1 MGLNQAETKVRDA
14 MSLSKSPQDIAEE
27 LGYPVEEVH
36 KIQTKIFQS
45 IDGYTLDQQLKL
57 TIMDLRELGQMAKEN
72 YRIDANSRQAEA
84 AVKAFDAAAG
94 RIDAISKRV
103 DDSIFKMNQEQALT
117 LQRIVERS
125 FDRLLG
131 KLMERYPK
139 IEQGDLEDEFRDLIL
154 ESAKEADRQK

>member
-36 KIQTKIFQS
+36 KIQTKIFAS
-45 IDGYTLDQQLKL
+45 IDGYTLDEQLKL
-57 TIMDLRELGQMAKEN
+57 TIMDLRELGAMAKEN

-94 RIDAISKRV
+94 RIDAIAKRV

-139 IEQGDLEDEFRDLIL
+139 VEQGDLEDEFRDLIL

>member
-14 MSLSKSPQDIAEE
+14 MSLSKSPQDIATE

-36 KIQTKIFQS
+36 KIQQRIFAS
-45 IDGYTLDQQLKL
+45 IDGYTLDEQLKL
-57 TIMDLRELGQMAKEN
+57 TILDLREIGAMAKEN

-103 DDSIFKMNQEQALT
+103 DDSIFKMNQEQAEYLVKLVT
-117 LQRIVERS
+117 KATYAAFRELSELYPTIELEEAEGVFQQR
-125 FDRLLG
+125 LG
-131 KLMERYPK
+131 AVTS
-139 IEQGDLEDEFRDLIL
+139 GVATD
-154 ESAKEADRQK
+154 

>member
-14 MSLSKSPQDIAEE
+14 MSLSKSPQDIAKE

-36 KIQTKIFQS
+36 KIQQRIFAS
-45 IDGYTLDQQLKL
+45 IDGYTLDEQL
-57 TIMDLRELGQMAKEN
+57 TILDLREIGAMAKEN

-103 DDSIFKMNQEQALT
+103 DDSIFKMNQEQAEYL
-117 LQRIVERS
+117 V
-125 FDRLLG
+125 
-131 KLMERYPK
+131 KLVTKATYAAFRELSERYPT
-139 IEQGDLEDEFRDLIL
+139 IELE
-154 ESAKEADRQK
+154 EAEGVFQQRLGAVTSGVAAD

>member
-14 MSLSKSPQDIAEE
+14 MSLSKSADDIAEE
-27 LGYPVEEVH
+27 LGYPVEDVY
-36 KIQTKIFQS
+36 KIQNKIFKS

-103 DDSIFKMNQEQALT
+103 DDSIFRMNQEQADYLVTLVTKATYAAFRELT
-117 LQRIVERS
+117 
-125 FDRLLG
+125 
-131 KLMERYPK
+131 ERYPA
-139 IEQGDLEDEFRDLIL
+139 IELE
-154 ESAKEADRQK
+154 EAEGVFQQRLGAVTSSVKQD